1 MLRLIQA
8 MGVGRCAASFGA
20 CTVRYMSGDVE
31 DALREWKRSVDSRD
45 ELVRSAHTAGVS
57 INRIHVLTGIGRSTI
72 YRILDADGADRAV

>member
-1 MLRLIQA
+1 MP
-8 MGVGRCAASFGA
+8 
-20 CTVRYMSGDVE
+20 GDVE

-72 YRILDADGADRAV
+72 YRILDTDCADRTV